1 MTRRQRPGVRR
12 GVLFAYALP
21 AFVLALPTIPV
32 YVFLPAF
39 YGDQLELGLAT
50 TGLILLV
57 ARIFD
62 TVTDPVIGVLCDRY
76 AWRGMR
82 RKPWIAAGAVI
93 AGIGMFRIL
102 NPGADVSGTYLLG
115 WSVVLYLGWTM
126 ISVPYLAW
134 GAELSPDYNERTR
147 ITSWREGMTL
157 LGIVGAGAVTAA
169 ATSGLGWPEDRAMGA
184 LAWVAI
190 GLGAFFIPVLLW
202 RVPDASRGGGPRSP
216 ATWRTAVASAASL
229 LENRPFARL
238 ISAWFLNGIANGI
251 PAVLFFIYLEHG
263 LGVSGDRRPLF
274 VLAYFAAAV
283 VSVPLWWALSRRL
296 GKHRTWCWAMIYA
309 CAAFVIVP
317 WIPYGDFLPFAVVC
331 FVTGMAFGADL
342 VLPPAIQADVV
353 DYDELKSR
361 KARAGVQFAIWGM
374 STKLAL
380 ALAVGVG
387 LPGLQA
393 AGFDPTAPSE
403 DGRRALLVIYALV
416 PVVIKLT
423 AVSMIWRFPLTAEKQ
438 AIIRRKLS
446 HRKAGVAEGRDRVD
460 AGTAGCP
467 VDGIVRPERM

>member
-1 MTRRQRPGVRR
+1 MKQPPTGVRR
-12 GVLFAYALP
+12 AVLLAYALP

-39 YGDQLELGLAT
+39 YGDQLGLGLAT
-50 TGLILLV
+50 TGLILLI
-57 ARIFD
+57 ARMFD
-62 TVTDPVIGVLCDRY
+62 TVTDPIIGVLCDRY
-76 AWRGMR
+76 SWRGAR
-82 RKPWIAAGAVI
+82 RKPWIAAGVFI
-93 AGIGMFRIL
+93 AGIGMFKIL
-102 NPGADVSGTYLLG
+102 NPSADVDGAYLLG
-115 WSVVLYLGWTM
+115 WSIVLYLGWTM

-157 LGIVGAGAVTAA
+157 FGIVGAGAVTAA
-169 ATSGLGWPEDRAMGA
+169 ATTGLGWPEDRAMGA

-190 GLGAFFIPVLLW
+190 GLGAFFVPMLLW
-202 RVPDASRGGGPRSP
+202 RVPEASRAGSPRGP
-216 ATWRTAVASAASL
+216 ATWRAAAASAASL
-229 LENRPFARL
+229 IRNRPFVRL

-283 VSVPLWWALSRRL
+283 LSVPLWWALSRRI
-296 GKHRTWCWAMIYA
+296 GKHRTWCWAMMYG
-309 CAAFVIVP
+309 CAAFVMVP
-317 WIPYGDFLPFAVVC
+317 AIPYGEFLPFAVVC
-331 FVTGMAFGADL
+331 LVTGMAFGADL

-361 KARAGVQFAIWGM
+361 SARAGVQFAIWGM

-393 AGFDPTAPSE
+393 AGFDPAAPSE
-403 DGRRALLVIYALV
+403 AGRHALLVIYALV
-416 PVVIKLT
+416 PVVIKAL
-423 AVSMIWRFPLTAEKQ
+423 AIAMIWRFPLTAEKQ
-438 AIIRRKLS
+438 AVIRRRLS
-446 HRKAGVAEGRDRVD
+446 RRRAGRGDAKARG
-460 AGTAGCP
+460 
-467 VDGIVRPERM
+467 